1 MFLLGKTLSQSHI
14 PGIGLDPCII
24 LESCPRRFTMS
35 KKRDFSHCVE
45 LHSCSAKF
53 VYPISFV
60 SLLICVTAMVR
71 VELISQRV
79 HLVENIVAEVKHQT
93 PLKSNGEDASSRP
106 FNDFDQVALQA
117 ERIMT
122 GEVARNLLHSS
133 LIISYLYSRCTDL

>member
-1 MFLLGKTLSQSHI
+1 MLLLGKTLSQSHI
-14 PGIGLDPCII
+14 SGIGLDPRII
-24 LESCPRRFTMS
+24 LESCPQRFTMS
-35 KKRDFSHCVE
+35 KKRDHSHCVE

-79 HLVENIVAEVKHQT
+79 HLVENSVAEVKQT
-93 PLKSNGEDASSRP
+93 PLKSQGKEASSIP

-133 LIISYLYSRCTDL
+133 LIISYLYSMCTDL

>member
-1 MFLLGKTLSQSHI
+1 
-14 PGIGLDPCII
+14 
-24 LESCPRRFTMS
+24 MS
-35 KKRDFSHCVE
+35 KKRDLSHCVE

-79 HLVENIVAEVKHQT
+79 HLVENILAEVKQT
-93 PLKSNGEDASSRP
+93 PLKSKGEDASSRP
-106 FNDFDQVALQA
+106 FNDFDQVALEA

-122 GEVARNLLHSS
+122 EGEVDRNLLHCS
-133 LIISYLYSRCTDL
+133 LIISYFYSRRTDL

>member
-1 MFLLGKTLSQSHI
+1 
-14 PGIGLDPCII
+14 
-24 LESCPRRFTMS
+24 MS
-35 KKRDFSHCVE
+35 KKRDHSHCVE

-79 HLVENIVAEVKHQT
+79 HRVENIVAEVKHQT
-93 PLKSNGEDASSRP
+93 PLTSKGEDANSRP

-133 LIISYLYSRCTDL
+133 LIISYLYPRCTDL